1 MKVWHIVPK
10 NDILIPVDGGQ
21 TVAVA
26 SIAADLESHWWK
38 VKTESA
44 YAPGD
49 MDLLRDRV
57 CRKLGLDG
65 NVSVEHQVTSVFH
78 GGDMPLSIPEND
90 PLRQIADISTDDLE
104 GYGIPHED
112 SYESLYD
119 VDEELY
125 QDEDYK
131 KACQC
136 ASVSSCSVSKGE
148 KGNGGTKTGG
158 DSRVWMGR
166 AFGGQPVPI
175 NDVLGEEQN
184 DVVLQGKVVK
194 VEFRELKSKRILLTF
209 QMADSTNGI
218 SAKKF
223 LDVSN
228 QGGSGKFRRKN
239 TLTPEEYDCLK
250 TKLQP
255 GAYVRIHG
263 NIQYDNYQNDYVFMA
278 YDMMEADGGTVERED
293 HNPTPRVELHL
304 HTVMS
309 DMDAL
314 ITVKQLIKTVKK
326 WHHPAIAVTDH
337 GVVQSLPLIHI

>member
-131 KACQC
+131 KP
-136 ASVSSCSVSKGE
+136 ASALP
-148 KGNGGTKTGG
+148 
-158 DSRVWMGR
+158 SRR
-166 AFGGQPVPI
+166 AASARARRGMAAPRPAATAGS
-175 NDVLGEEQN
+175 GWA
-184 DVVLQGKVVK
+184 G
-194 VEFRELKSKRILLTF
+194 LL
-209 QMADSTNGI
+209 AASRSPSTTS
-218 SAKKF
+218 SAKSRTTSSFRARSSK
-223 LDVSN
+223 SS
-228 QGGSGKFRRKN
+228 SGN
-239 TLTPEEYDCLK
+239 
-250 TKLQP
+250 
-255 GAYVRIHG
+255 
-263 NIQYDNYQNDYVFMA
+263 
-278 YDMMEADGGTVERED
+278 
-293 HNPTPRVELHL
+293 
-304 HTVMS
+304 
-309 DMDAL
+309 
-314 ITVKQLIKTVKK
+314 
-326 WHHPAIAVTDH
+326 
-337 GVVQSLPLIHI
+337 